1 VYEISREWLNGFAL
15 NLYGRYVWF
24 LAPTSLKVKVNI
36 GGLRVVYVWKN
47 IFALVKKIVFFA
59 HCVLGVFRFS
69 PLRVNSSEFWD

>member
-1 VYEISREWLNGFAL
+1 MYEISREWLNGFAL

-47 IFALVKKIVFFA
+47 IFALVKKIFFRALCIRGLSFFA
-59 HCVLGVFRFS
+59 VKS
-69 PLRVNSSEFWD
+69 